1 MYNLFIMVFYK
12 EKIFMKKYLTPKI
25 ELITYSEA
33 DILTAS
39 ESIDFKSQWL
49 ENLGI

>member
-1 MYNLFIMVFYK
+1 
-12 EKIFMKKYLTPKI
+12 MKKYLTPKI
-25 ELITYSEA
+25 ELITYGEA

-49 ENLGI
+49 ENLGL